1 MFNSVITRIQI
12 NDNGR
17 LISVI
22 DGALQIFNLTSSAND
37 QVNVDT
43 QGIYMSDA
51 EVTISASAFA
61 GQVAK
66 SEFTTIY

>member
-1 MFNSVITRIQI
+1 MLNSVITRIQI

-51 EVTISASAFA
+51 EVTISASAFS

-66 SEFTTIY
+66 SKFTTIY